1 MTSLVVTSVEF
12 GKLKLEL
19 SLDSSQFNSHSCG
32 FCKAA
37 AFWMLREGVNVRGI
51 VCLLLQSFAKCPFL

>member
-19 SLDSSQFNSHSCG
+19 SLVSSHLISHDESV
-32 FCKAA
+32 K
-37 AFWMLREGVNVRGI
+37 
-51 VCLLLQSFAKCPFL
+51 LLLSDCCAVRRSYMREIFCLVLLSFAKCPFL

>member
-19 SLDSSQFNSHSCG
+19 SLVSSHLISHDESV
-32 FCKAA
+32 K
-37 AFWMLREGVNVRGI
+37 
-51 VCLLLQSFAKCPFL
+51 LLLSGCCAVRRSKYA